1 MTHKELMIQLLTDHG
16 TSKTKTLGDLSG
28 LSRNLC
34 HNALK
39 SLLRDGLVSYERKGL
54 DVYWTPLGDDL
65 EPKQIW
71 GAYVP
76 PKVTH
81 SHPLMTAWFN

>member
-1 MTHKELMIQLLTDHG
+1 MTHKERIMTLLIDNG
-16 TSKTKTLGDLSG
+16 TTKTKTLGDLSG

-39 SLLRDGLVSYERKGL
+39 SLLRDGLVTYERKGL
-54 DVYWTPLGDDL
+54 DVFWSPVFDDL

-71 GAYVP
+71 ANFVP
-76 PKVTH
+76 TKAKHT
-81 SHPLMTAWFN
+81 HPLMTAWFN